1 MRLIE
6 ADKAKEVLKHQLYET
21 AMNSI
26 KSMVDVSPYKQ
37 IGIDMS
43 PIYEDIAKNR
53 IDIWVNLVPTVDAE
67 PIRHGHWV
75 DDGERYGL
83 DHGLAMWECDQCG
96 ETIWAYLKDPR
107 RWNYCPQCGSKMS
120 EEVLIKLKR
129 AKMDEVTE

>member
-43 PIYEDIAKNR
+43 PIYEDIAENR
-53 IDIWVNLVPTVDAE
+53 IDTWVNLVPTVDAE
-67 PIRHGHWV
+67 PVVRCKDCKHYYALNEVRGNCSEYNFVEKIPIDYCSWA
-75 DDGERYGL
+75 ERK
-83 DHGLAMWECDQCG
+83 
-96 ETIWAYLKDPR
+96 KD
-107 RWNYCPQCGSKMS
+107 
-120 EEVLIKLKR
+120 E
-129 AKMDEVTE
+129 